1 MTHQEFNFNFH
12 NTSFYG
18 QYWEAKQTEGVVVLV
33 HGMGE
38 HSSRYKHVAKKL
50 TDNHFSVVTFDQ
62 FGHGK
67 TKGKRGHNP
76 NFEAV
81 LNSVTT
87 VIEKAKNLDSS
98 NKVNKIAYGNI
109 LLKLNEHKKGLSSLA
124 EGQGVIKFTQSD
136 FKII

>member
-12 NTSFYG
+12 NTAFYG

-67 TKGKRGHNP
+67 TKGKRGE
-76 NFEAV
+76 EA
-81 LNSVTT
+81 
-87 VIEKAKNLDSS
+87 
-98 NKVNKIAYGNI
+98 
-109 LLKLNEHKKGLSSLA
+109 A
-124 EGQGVIKFTQSD
+124 EGRRKECQEEPKQKVPLSKLTYLALSCD
-136 FKII
+136 TTDTYRTSSS